1 MKPCD
6 ELVIGID
13 PDRNIDATPLESKA
27 LVRDNLGQH
36 NSAPAIPQDVLL
48 QMDIQDCCKN
58 CLWVFFYFAP
68 FFMSSLLGL
77 KIILMQIT
85 CLFLANV
92 GQKATKYLIPTPFP
106 PRTFRPVFIFPS
118 FFVIFTGCFLLCCV
132 FLHKNNHS
140 IHVIIYSFYL
150 FCCPT
155 KTVYVATYF
164 SRSTTSWWMLKTQC
178 QILFKSWHE

>member
-1 MKPCD
+1 
-6 ELVIGID
+6 LVVPTVDIQIDPEIDAHDLDLGID

-36 NSAPAIPQDVLL
+36 NSAPAIPQDVSL

-58 CLWVFFYFAP
+58 CFWVFFYFAP
-68 FFMSSLLGL
+68 FFMSSLPGL

-106 PRTFRPVFIFPS
+106 QFSSSPPS
-118 FFVIFTGCFLLCCV
+118 L
-132 FLHKNNHS
+132 
-140 IHVIIYSFYL
+140 
-150 FCCPT
+150 
-155 KTVYVATYF
+155 
-164 SRSTTSWWMLKTQC
+164 
-178 QILFKSWHE
+178 

>member
-36 NSAPAIPQDVLL
+36 NSAPAIPQDVSL

-58 CLWVFFYFAP
+58 CFWVFFTLLRFLCLP
-68 FFMSSLLGL
+68 LLGL

-85 CLFLANV
+85 CLFLVNV

-140 IHVIIYSFYL
+140 IHVIIYSLYL
-150 FCCPT
+150 FCCST

-164 SRSTTSWWMLKTQC
+164 SRSTTS
-178 QILFKSWHE
+178 